1 MYNMS
6 TKKLQQTGHISEA
19 TLHIVLMAYDKNHYA
34 RSHQQSVEAESRK
47 QKVERKATKVVRCFD

>member
-19 TLHIVLMAYDKNHYA
+19 TLHIVLVAYAKNDYL
-34 RSHQQSVEAESRK
+34 RYF
-47 QKVERKATKVVRCFD
+47 TGITGIT